1 MGDLLKKYIILTIIM
16 FLIITKSLINDYQTK
31 MLINQNLSTYYLK
44 YQNIDSSYIEIKHT
58 PNKNE
63 VFISIYRLTTFEGT
77 IIKKKNNI
85 IYIKALDPN
94 NHNIYFKFNL
104 DTKVL
109 TVTKSRWLYL
119 NKGDTFSFNL

>member
-1 MGDLLKKYIILTIIM
+1 MKKYIILTIIM
-16 FLIITKSLINDYQTK
+16 FLIVTKSLMTDYKTK

-44 YQNIDSSYIEIKHT
+44 YQNIDSSYIEIKHSQSE
-58 PNKNE
+58 NK
-63 VFISIYRLTTFEGT
+63 VFISIYRLTTFTGT

-104 DTKVL
+104 DTKAL
-109 TVTKSRWLYL
+109 TVTKSSWLYL

>member
-1 MGDLLKKYIILTIIM
+1 MKKYIILTIIM
-16 FLIITKSLINDYQTK
+16 FLIVTKSLMTDYQTK

-44 YQNIDSSYIEIKHT
+44 YQNINSSYIEIKHT

-63 VFISIYRLTTFEGT
+63 VFISIYRLTTFTGT

-94 NHNIYFKFNL
+94 NNNIYFKFNL

-109 TVTKSRWLYL
+109 TVTKSSWLYL
-119 NKGDTFSFNL
+119 NKGDTFSFNF

>member
-1 MGDLLKKYIILTIIM
+1 MKKYIILTIIM
-16 FLIITKSLINDYQTK
+16 FLIVTKSLMTDYQTK

-63 VFISIYRLTTFEGT
+63 VFISIYRLTTFTGT
-77 IIKKKNNI
+77 ITKKKNNI

-109 TVTKSRWLYL
+109 TVTKSSWLYL

>member
-1 MGDLLKKYIILTIIM
+1 MKKYIILTIIM
-16 FLIITKSLINDYQTK
+16 FLIVTKSLMTDYQTK

-63 VFISIYRLTTFEGT
+63 VFISIYRLTTFTGT
-77 IIKKKNNI
+77 ILKKKNNI
-85 IYIKALDPN
+85 MYIKALDPN

-109 TVTKSRWLYL
+109 TVTKSNWLYL

>member
-1 MGDLLKKYIILTIIM
+1 MKKYIILTIIM
-16 FLIITKSLINDYQTK
+16 FLIVTKSLMTDYQTK

-63 VFISIYRLTTFEGT
+63 VFISIYRLTTFTGT

-109 TVTKSRWLYL
+109 TVTKSSWLYL
-119 NKGDTFSFNL
+119 NKDETFSFNL

>member
-1 MGDLLKKYIILTIIM
+1 MKKYIILTIIM
-16 FLIITKSLINDYQTK
+16 FLIVTKSLMTDYKTK

-44 YQNIDSSYIEIKHT
+44 YQNIDSSYIEIKHSQSE
-58 PNKNE
+58 NK
-63 VFISIYRLTTFEGT
+63 VFISIYRLTTFTGT

-104 DTKVL
+104 DTKAL
-109 TVTKSRWLYL
+109 TVTKSSWLYL
-119 NKGDTFSFNL
+119 NKCDTFSFNL

>member
-1 MGDLLKKYIILTIIM
+1 MKKYIILTIIM
-16 FLIITKSLINDYQTK
+16 FLIVTKSLMTDYQTK
-31 MLINQNLSTYYLK
+31 MLINQNLSIYYLK

-58 PNKNE
+58 QSENK
-63 VFISIYRLTTFEGT
+63 VFISIYRLTTFTGT

-109 TVTKSRWLYL
+109 TVTKSSWLYL

>member
-1 MGDLLKKYIILTIIM
+1 LKKYIILTIIM
-16 FLIITKSLINDYQTK
+16 FLIVTKSLKTDYQTK

-58 PNKNE
+58 QSENK

-77 IIKKKNNI
+77 ITKKKNNI

-104 DTKVL
+104 NTKVL
-109 TVTKSRWLYL
+109 TVTKSSWLYL
-119 NKGDTFSFNL
+119 NKGDTFSFNF

>member
-1 MGDLLKKYIILTIIM
+1 MKKYIILTIIM
-16 FLIITKSLINDYQTK
+16 FLIVTKSLKTDYQTK

-63 VFISIYRLTTFEGT
+63 VFISIYRLTTFTGT

-85 IYIKALDPN
+85 IYIKAIDPN

-109 TVTKSRWLYL
+109 TVTKSSWLYL
-119 NKGDTFSFNL
+119 NKGDTFSFNF

>member
-1 MGDLLKKYIILTIIM
+1 MKKYIILTIIM
-16 FLIITKSLINDYQTK
+16 FLIVTKSLMTDYQTK

-58 PNKNE
+58 QSENK
-63 VFISIYRLTTFEGT
+63 VFISIYRLTSFTGT

-109 TVTKSRWLYL
+109 TVTKSSWLYL

>member
-1 MGDLLKKYIILTIIM
+1 MKKYIILTIIM
-16 FLIITKSLINDYQTK
+16 FLIVTKSLMTDYQTK
-31 MLINQNLSTYYLK
+31 MLINQNLSYYLK
-44 YQNIDSSYIEIKHT
+44 YQNIDSSYIEINHT
-58 PNKNE
+58 QSENK
-63 VFISIYRLTTFEGT
+63 VFISIYRLTTFTGT

-109 TVTKSRWLYL
+109 TVTKSSWLYL

>member
-1 MGDLLKKYIILTIIM
+1 MKKYIILTIIM
-16 FLIITKSLINDYQTK
+16 FLIVTKSLMNDYQTK

-58 PNKNE
+58 QSENK

-109 TVTKSRWLYL
+109 TVTKSIWLYL
-119 NKGDTFSFNL
+119 NKGDTFSFNF

>member
-1 MGDLLKKYIILTIIM
+1 MKKYIILTIIM
-16 FLIITKSLINDYQTK
+16 FLIVTKSLMTDYQTK

-58 PNKNE
+58 QSENK
-63 VFISIYRLTTFEGT
+63 VFISIYRLTTFTGT

>member
-1 MGDLLKKYIILTIIM
+1 MKKYIILTIIM
-16 FLIITKSLINDYQTK
+16 FLIVTKSLMTDYKTK

-58 PNKNE
+58 QSENK
-63 VFISIYRLTTFEGT
+63 VFISIYRLTTFTGT

-109 TVTKSRWLYL
+109 TVTKSNWLYL
-119 NKGDTFSFNL
+119 NKGDTFRFNL

>member
-1 MGDLLKKYIILTIIM
+1 MKKYIILTIIM
-16 FLIITKSLINDYQTK
+16 LLIVTKSLMTDYQTK

-44 YQNIDSSYIEIKHT
+44 YQNIDSSYIEIKHSQSE
-58 PNKNE
+58 NK

-77 IIKKKNNI
+77 ITKKKNNI

-109 TVTKSRWLYL
+109 TVTKSSWLYL

>member
-1 MGDLLKKYIILTIIM
+1 MKKYIILTIIM
-16 FLIITKSLINDYQTK
+16 FLIVTKSLMNDYQTK

-63 VFISIYRLTTFEGT
+63 FFISIYRLTTFTGT

-109 TVTKSRWLYL
+109 TVTKSSWLYL

>member
-1 MGDLLKKYIILTIIM
+1 MKKYIILTIIM
-16 FLIITKSLINDYQTK
+16 FLIVTKSLMTDYQTK
-31 MLINQNLSTYYLK
+31 MLINQSLSTYYLK

-58 PNKNE
+58 QSENK
-63 VFISIYRLTTFEGT
+63 VFISIYRLTTFTGT

-109 TVTKSRWLYL
+109 TVTKSSWLYL

>member
-1 MGDLLKKYIILTIIM
+1 MKKYIILTIIM
-16 FLIITKSLINDYQTK
+16 FLIITKSLMTDYQTK

-85 IYIKALDPN
+85 IYIKAIDPN

-109 TVTKSRWLYL
+109 TVTKSSWLYL
-119 NKGDTFSFNL
+119 NKGDTFSFNF

>member
-1 MGDLLKKYIILTIIM
+1 MKKYIILTIIM
-16 FLIITKSLINDYQTK
+16 FLIVTKSLMTDYQTK

-109 TVTKSRWLYL
+109 TVTKSSWLYL
-119 NKGDTFSFNL
+119 NKGDTFSFNF

>member
-1 MGDLLKKYIILTIIM
+1 MKKYIILTIIM
-16 FLIITKSLINDYQTK
+16 FLIVTKSLKTDYQTK

-58 PNKNE
+58 QSENK

-109 TVTKSRWLYL
+109 TVTKSSWLYL

>member
-1 MGDLLKKYIILTIIM
+1 MKKYIILTIIM
-16 FLIITKSLINDYQTK
+16 FLIVTKSLMTDYQTK
-31 MLINQNLSTYYLK
+31 MLINQNLSTYYIK

-63 VFISIYRLTTFEGT
+63 VFISIYRLTTFTGT
-77 IIKKKNNI
+77 ITKKKNNI
-85 IYIKALDPN
+85 IDIKALDPN

-109 TVTKSRWLYL
+109 TVTKSSWLYL
-119 NKGDTFSFNL
+119 NKGDTFSFNF

>member
-1 MGDLLKKYIILTIIM
+1 MKKYIILTIIM
-16 FLIITKSLINDYQTK
+16 FLIVTKSLMTDYQTK

-63 VFISIYRLTTFEGT
+63 VFISIYRLTTFTGT

-94 NHNIYFKFNL
+94 SNNIYFKFNL

-109 TVTKSRWLYL
+109 TVTKSNWLYL

>member
-1 MGDLLKKYIILTIIM
+1 MKKYIILTIIM
-16 FLIITKSLINDYQTK
+16 FLIVTKSLINDYQTK

-44 YQNIDSSYIEIKHT
+44 FQNIDSSYIEIKHT

-63 VFISIYRLTTFEGT
+63 VFISIYRLTTFTGT

-109 TVTKSRWLYL
+109 TVTKSNWLYL

>member
-1 MGDLLKKYIILTIIM
+1 MKKYIILTIIM
-16 FLIITKSLINDYQTK
+16 FLIVTKSLMTDYQTK
-31 MLINQNLSTYYLK
+31 MLINQNLSTNYLK

-63 VFISIYRLTTFEGT
+63 VFISIYRLTTFTGT

-109 TVTKSRWLYL
+109 TVTKSSWLYL

>member
-1 MGDLLKKYIILTIIM
+1 MKKYIILTIIM
-16 FLIITKSLINDYQTK
+16 FLIVTKSLMNDYQTK

-58 PNKNE
+58 QSENK

-109 TVTKSRWLYL
+109 TVTKSIWLYL

>member
-1 MGDLLKKYIILTIIM
+1 MKKYIILTIIM
-16 FLIITKSLINDYQTK
+16 FLIVTKSLMTDYQTK

-58 PNKNE
+58 QSENE
-63 VFISIYRLTTFEGT
+63 VFISIYRLTTFTGT

-109 TVTKSRWLYL
+109 TVTKSSWLYL

>member
-1 MGDLLKKYIILTIIM
+1 MKKYIILTIIM
-16 FLIITKSLINDYQTK
+16 FLIVTKSLINDYQTK

-58 PNKNE
+58 QNENK
-63 VFISIYRLTTFEGT
+63 VFISIYRLTTFKGT
-77 IIKKKNNI
+77 ITKKKNNI

-94 NHNIYFKFNL
+94 NHNIYFKFAL

-109 TVTKSRWLYL
+109 TVTKSNWLYL

>member
-1 MGDLLKKYIILTIIM
+1 MKKYIILTIIM
-16 FLIITKSLINDYQTK
+16 FLIVTKSLMTDYKTK

-63 VFISIYRLTTFEGT
+63 VFISIYRLTTFTGT

-85 IYIKALDPN
+85 IYIRALDPN

-109 TVTKSRWLYL
+109 TVTKSNWLYL

>member
-1 MGDLLKKYIILTIIM
+1 MKKYIILTIIM
-16 FLIITKSLINDYQTK
+16 FLIVTKSLMTDYQTK

-63 VFISIYRLTTFEGT
+63 VFISIYRLTTFTGT

-109 TVTKSRWLYL
+109 TVTKSSWLYI

>member
-1 MGDLLKKYIILTIIM
+1 MKKYIILTIIM
-16 FLIITKSLINDYQTK
+16 FLIVTKSLMTDYKTK

-109 TVTKSRWLYL
+109 TVTKSNWLYL
-119 NKGDTFSFNL
+119 NKGDTFRFNL

>member
-1 MGDLLKKYIILTIIM
+1 MKKYIILTIIM
-16 FLIITKSLINDYQTK
+16 FLIVTKSLMTDYQTK

-63 VFISIYRLTTFEGT
+63 VFISIYRLTTFTGT

-109 TVTKSRWLYL
+109 TVTKSSWLYL
-119 NKGDTFSFNL
+119 NKGDTFSFNF

>member
-16 FLIITKSLINDYQTK
+16 FLIVTKSLMTDYKTK

-58 PNKNE
+58 QSENK
-63 VFISIYRLTTFEGT
+63 VFISIYRLTTFTGT

-109 TVTKSRWLYL
+109 TVTKSSWLYL

>member
-1 MGDLLKKYIILTIIM
+1 MKKYIIFLIIM
-16 FLIITKSLINDYQTK
+16 FLIVTKSLMNDYQTK

-58 PNKNE
+58 QSENK
-63 VFISIYRLTTFEGT
+63 VFISIYRLTTFTGT

-109 TVTKSRWLYL
+109 TVTKSSWLYL

>member
-1 MGDLLKKYIILTIIM
+1 MKKYIILTIIM
-16 FLIITKSLINDYQTK
+16 FLIVTKSLMTDYKTK

-44 YQNIDSSYIEIKHT
+44 YQNIDSSYIEIKHSQSE
-58 PNKNE
+58 NK
-63 VFISIYRLTTFEGT
+63 VFISIYRLTTFTGT

-104 DTKVL
+104 DNKVL
-109 TVTKSRWLYL
+109 TVTKSSWLYL

>member
-1 MGDLLKKYIILTIIM
+1 MKKYIILTIIM
-16 FLIITKSLINDYQTK
+16 FFIVTKSLMTDYQTK

-63 VFISIYRLTTFEGT
+63 VFISIYRLTTFTGT

-109 TVTKSRWLYL
+109 TVTKSSWLYL

>member
-1 MGDLLKKYIILTIIM
+1 MKKYIILTIIM
-16 FLIITKSLINDYQTK
+16 FLIVTKSLMTDYQTK
-31 MLINQNLSTYYLK
+31 MLISQNLSTYYLK

-58 PNKNE
+58 QSENK
-63 VFISIYRLTTFEGT
+63 VFISIYRLTTFTGT

-109 TVTKSRWLYL
+109 TVTKSSWLYL

>member
-1 MGDLLKKYIILTIIM
+1 MKKYIILTIIM
-16 FLIITKSLINDYQTK
+16 FLIVTKSLMTDYQTK

-63 VFISIYRLTTFEGT
+63 VFISIYRLTTFTGT

-94 NHNIYFKFNL
+94 NNNIYFKFNL

-109 TVTKSRWLYL
+109 TVTKSSWLYL
-119 NKGDTFSFNL
+119 NKGDTFSFNF

>member
-1 MGDLLKKYIILTIIM
+1 MKKYIILTIIM
-16 FLIITKSLINDYQTK
+16 FLIITKSLMTDYQTK

-44 YQNIDSSYIEIKHT
+44 YQNIDSSYIEIKHSQSE
-58 PNKNE
+58 NK
-63 VFISIYRLTTFEGT
+63 VFISIYRLTTFTGT

-109 TVTKSRWLYL
+109 TVTKSSWLYL